1 MARVPEAAIAT
12 VPSLRRKCSAK
23 MCEKMRRSWM
33 GMSQEPG
40 NATSGRPWSL
50 TEIIPKR
57 LQPKAGATFHH
68 SLSVFGSNK
77 VQVLQ
82 NSLVS

>member
-1 MARVPEAAIAT
+1 
-12 VPSLRRKCSAK
+12 
-23 MCEKMRRSWM
+23 M

-40 NATSGRPWSL
+40 NATSGRPWSQ
-50 TEIIPKR
+50 TEMIPKR
-57 LQPKAGATFHH
+57 LQPRAGATFHH
-68 SLSVFGSNK
+68 SLSLCGSNK

>member
-12 VPSLRRKCSAK
+12 VPSLRRKCSGK

-40 NATSGRPWSL
+40 NAMSGRPWSL
-50 TEIIPKR
+50 TEMIPQEAPAQGR
-57 LQPKAGATFHH
+57 SQFS
-68 SLSVFGSNK
+68 SLSLSLSLW
-77 VQVLQ
+77 LQ
-82 NSLVS
+82 